1 MTRITGISHE
11 DQCTFFIIS
20 RSVLLRMRNVSD
32 KICRQNQNAHFM
44 FNNFFFEN
52 LLHNVKKQGRTREA
66 TDDNVEGAHFT
77 LGI

>member
-1 MTRITGISHE
+1 M
-11 DQCTFFIIS
+11 IIS
-20 RSVLLRMRNVSD
+20 RVILLRMRDVSD
-32 KICRQNQNAHFM
+32 RICEENIKIYFM
-44 FNNFFFEN
+44 FNHFFFEN

>member
-1 MTRITGISHE
+1 
-11 DQCTFFIIS
+11 
-20 RSVLLRMRNVSD
+20 MRNVSD

-44 FNNFFFEN
+44 FNHFFFEN

-77 LGI
+77 LGT